1 MSGYRKLRLK
11 DRKQVYHRCG
21 TELVLDII
29 IWEREQNRTLIMVVR
44 RLAITQPWSSLFNNT
59 IKSNKQAHTLLH
71 VEVYS
76 WRSKSFKTLNR
87 LYTDLKI
94 PGSNIVE
101 SHAMKS
107 WLCGLKDCSISKI
120 CISNHGSEEKP
131 TWSSI
136 NISYCG
142 SDLNKDQKPQSS
154 KSLFNKIYWLR
165 TLKVRFFLLYKPCF
179 LLETLTINGY
189 IRTTFNIIKVL
200 NLQSKPITLVSFDC
214 RIWKN
219 AKND

>member
-76 WRSKSFKTLNR
+76 WRSKSFKSFK
-87 LYTDLKI
+87 TDCVQILKI
-94 PGSNIVE
+94 PASNIAE
-101 SHAMKS
+101 SHAIKS
-107 WLCGLKDCSISKI
+107 WLYWLEDCSY
-120 CISNHGSEEKP
+120 EKLAYL
-131 TWSSI
+131 TMEMKKNQLGTVLI
-136 NISYCG
+136 LVIGN
-142 SDLNKDQKPQSS
+142 NV
-154 KSLFNKIYWLR
+154 LR
-165 TLKVRFFLLYKPCF
+165 LRFK
-179 LLETLTINGY
+179 
-189 IRTTFNIIKVL
+189 
-200 NLQSKPITLVSFDC
+200 
-214 RIWKN
+214 
-219 AKND
+219 